1 MKHFLHLTRT
11 NHNRVIMYHPYFKR
25 LIDLFLCVFG
35 FIVLLP
41 ISTIIFIVLYFTNKG
56 EPLFQ
61 QPRPGKNER
70 IFKILKFKSMSDE
83 KDENGKL
90 LPDEQRITRFGT
102 FLRKTSLDEI
112 PQLLNI
118 IKGDMSLIGPRPL
131 RVRYLPYYT
140 EKEKIRHSV
149 KPGIT
154 GLAQISGRNLLDWD
168 SRLQKD
174 IEYVENLSFGLD
186 CKIFIQTILKVIS
199 AKDVALDS
207 QSGMIDFD
215 VHRKAVTTEKE

>member
-1 MKHFLHLTRT
+1 
-11 NHNRVIMYHPYFKR
+11 MYQPYFKR
-25 LIDLFLCVFG
+25 SIDLFLSILG
-35 FIVLLP
+35 FIILFP
-41 ISTIIFIVLYFTNKG
+41 ITIIIFIVLYFTNHGK
-56 EPLFQ
+56 PMFQ

-90 LPDEQRITRFGT
+90 LPDEQRITNFGN

-149 KPGIT
+149 RPGIT

-168 SRLQKD
+168 SRLKKD
-174 IEYVENLSFGLD
+174 IEYVENLSFRLD
-186 CKIFIQTILKVIS
+186 CHILLQTFLKVIS
-199 AKDVALDS
+199 AQDVALDS

-215 VHRKAVTTEKE
+215 VHRKK